1 MACRVVCGPS
11 LAGSTAWWDGRT
23 WTEHTLLSSA
33 DPKLTAAAE
42 PRSPASIVSSSLTAE
57 AYGTRLVFDGRTL
70 TVQAT
75 SFLARVA
82 LGATSRTV
90 QASETTALDL
100 STPGATKIGTFTVG
114 TITGKMLIR
123 YSGKQASG
131 VTTIYNALSEAATRE
146 LIRAARTF
154 DGLSASEAE
163 REGFNLGKGEKL
175 YGIVEGAHLVE
186 IKHARGYRPQAGS
199 GTRFRITKG
208 ISVGAGGGCSLLP
221 RPGAPTTI
229 DEGRAAITNA
239 RITFRGPRQSREW
252 VFAKLTGVDHATD
265 SSWTALRV
273 ARRQATSGLG
283 YPSAAAEQVRFQ
295 MRLAVAEFHDARE
308 DLVGYLRSDLKA
320 EGAVAGRPRAA
331 GEATSVAG
339 LMPW

>member
-1 MACRVVCGPS
+1 MSEPGWPAAWYADPHSPS
-11 LAGSTAWWDGRT
+11 LRRWWDGRT

-131 VTTIYNALSEAATRE
+131 VTTIYNTLSEAATRE

-208 ISVGAGGGCSLLP
+208 ISVGAGGGCSLFP

-229 DEGRAAITNA
+229 DEGSGSHYERAHHVPWPEAVSGVGLRKA
-239 RITFRGPRQSREW
+239 HGRGPPSRLQLDGTTRGQP
-252 VFAKLTGVDHATD
+252 AGN
-265 SSWTALRV
+265 
-273 ARRQATSGLG
+273 LG
-283 YPSAAAEQVRFQ
+283 AGIP
-295 MRLAVAEFHDARE
+295 
-308 DLVGYLRSDLKA
+308 LRSSR
-320 EGAVAGRPRAA
+320 AGPVSDAA
-331 GEATSVAG
+331 GGS
-339 LMPW
+339 